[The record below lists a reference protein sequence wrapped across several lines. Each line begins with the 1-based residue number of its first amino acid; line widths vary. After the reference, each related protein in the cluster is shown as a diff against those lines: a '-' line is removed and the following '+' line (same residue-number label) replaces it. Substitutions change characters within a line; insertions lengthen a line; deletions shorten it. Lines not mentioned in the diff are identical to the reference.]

1 MKLNTDKCYLLS
13 SGRKHEH
20 MRAKIGHDIIWE
32 SNIVKQ
38 LGVTIYNHLIFD
50 NYVINICSKANSNLK
65 HLVANLFSFQT
76 KLILFKAFYE
86 SQFKYFPL
94 VWMFSGKQTNNKM
107 NKKQEGDLKI
117 VYNDTV
123 TPFQDLLI
131 KDRSFTIH

>member
-13 SGRKHEH
+13 SDRKHEH
-20 MRAKIGHDIIWE
+20 MRDKIGHDIIWE

-65 HLVANLFSFQT
+65 HLVENLFSFQT

-131 KDRSFTIH
+131 KDRSFTIY